1 MTAVFGPLAG
11 EISSTSICR
20 GGLIEETH
28 DALCAW
34 DFSASREENFRAL
47 QGGAAVRAATAGWR
61 RDIVSALSRRFDP
74 GGRDLPLTL
83 LAKGGCAFDVWRA
96 ILLWHLTRNEFLV
109 RNFLINYLCEKFAGG
124 VFRITPDAV
133 IPFLAEKRIQSRL
146 RRPWEA
152 ATLRRVASGLLQTAT
167 EFGML
172 RGTKAKEFVSFHI
185 PESSF
190 VYVLHAMAETEP
202 NARRLIDAE
211 DWRMFLMDSSDV
223 ERELLRLHQFKKL
236 RYEVAGSLAQLS
248 LPYGTAAEYA
258 RGLTP

>member
-1 MTAVFGPLAG
+1 MTAVLGPLAADV
-11 EISSTSICR
+11 SSTSICR

-28 DALCAW
+28 DALRAW

-47 QGGAAVRAATAGWR
+47 QGGAAIRAATAGWR
-61 RDIVSALSRRFDP
+61 RDIVSALSRRFEP
-74 GGRDLPLTL
+74 GGRDLTLTE

-96 ILLWHLTRNEFLV
+96 VLLWHLTRNEFLV
-109 RNFLINYLCEKFAGG
+109 RDFLIKFLWDKFAGG

-133 IPFLAEKRIQSRL
+133 IPFLADKRIQSRL

-152 ATLRRVASGLLQTAT
+152 PTLRRVASGLLQTAT

-172 RGTKAKEFVSFHI
+172 KGKNVKEFVSFHI

-190 VYVLHAMAETEP
+190 VYVLHAMSETEP
-202 NARRLIDAE
+202 NARRIIDSE

-223 ERELLRLHQFKKL
+223 EREVLRLHQFKKL
-236 RYEVAGSLAQLS
+236 RYEVAGSLVQLS

-258 RGLTP
+258 RVVTS